1 MPKTLTCRDDN
12 RLTLMLCYENSVSIT
27 LFVFFFFFFGGVTFG
42 HLDRSAM
49 GPFVEDLSA
58 SHIMWVVGG
67 FIRFVSADSKIRRE
81 SRVRVVPSI
90 YGLVMTQSKG
100 WMNIFSF
107 NSNYLGRIFIFWSNY
122 WWMLLSRLN

>member
-67 FIRFVSADSKIRRE
+67 FIRFVSADSKIRRA

-90 YGLVMTQSKG
+90 YGLVRLRAKVE
-100 WMNIFSF
+100 WIFSF
-107 NSNYLGRIFIFWSNY
+107 NSNYLGGIFIFWSNY
-122 WWMLLSRLN
+122 WWILLSRLN